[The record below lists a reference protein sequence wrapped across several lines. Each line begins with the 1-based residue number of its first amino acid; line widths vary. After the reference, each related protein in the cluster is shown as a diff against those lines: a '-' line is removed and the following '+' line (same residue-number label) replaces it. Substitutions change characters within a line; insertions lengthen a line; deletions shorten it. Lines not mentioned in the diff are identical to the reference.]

1 MTALLPVRNPLLAW
15 RMIEGEVVVISPE
28 DSSVHELNDTASF
41 IWNAMNGERT
51 SAEIAA
57 LLSEE
62 YDVLPEVALAHT
74 QELIASLQEKKL
86 LLVVQEVGNEAHV

>member
-1 MTALLPVRNPLLAW
+1 MTALHPVRNPLLAW

-28 DSSVHELNDTASF
+28 DSSVHELNETASF

-57 LLSEE
+57 LLHEE
-62 YDVLPEVALAHT
+62 YDVAPEEALAHT
-74 QELIASLQEKKL
+74 QELIVSLQEKKL
-86 LLVVQEVGNEAHV
+86 LLVAQEVGNGAHV